1 MTALEKAASL
11 EDRAS
16 AMLARARRSYASAAT
31 VGDWL
36 ACKASEQTG
45 RRLVRRAREIR
56 RTAAFLALI

>member
-1 MTALEKAASL
+1 MNALDKAAALEA
-11 EDRAS
+11 RAN
-16 AMLARARRSYASAAT
+16 AYLARARRSYASAAT

-45 RRLVRRAREIR
+45 RRLVRRAREMR